1 MLTRLSRAEIT
12 TPPINGA
19 KIVSKI
25 LGDEQLT
32 AQWLADL
39 AHMSG
44 RMRLMRGRL
53 VDGLCERRTPG
64 SWDHILTDVCLFFAG
79 RYRLDLARLTNV

>member
-19 KIVSKI
+19 RIVAKI
-25 LGDEQLT
+25 LGNGELT

-39 AHMSG
+39 AHMSE
-44 RMRLMRGRL
+44 RMRSMRKKL
-53 VDGLCERRTPG
+53 VEGLQKRGTPG
-64 SWDHILTDVCLFFAG
+64 SWEHILTDVGLLVTGC
-79 RYRLDLARLTNV
+79 Y

>member
-19 KIVSKI
+19 RIVSKV
-25 LGDEQLT
+25 LEDEQLT

-39 AHMSG
+39 GHMSG
-44 RMRLMRGRL
+44 RMKSMRERL
-53 VDGLCERRTPG
+53 VEGLRERRTPG
-64 SWDHILTDVCLFFAG
+64 LGTIYLLMYISPSLG
-79 RYRLDLARLTNV
+79 GARSIWLY